1 MGETFIQSSLTK
13 EFPSPRISPALVPLL
28 HHDWQE
34 EIMGGMTLVQMRD
47 SFKVQHL
54 GPLVMYTPLSQP
66 PQELSKQ
73 EAMVA
78 QNGVEA

>member
-1 MGETFIQSSLTK
+1 MGGTFIQSSLTK
-13 EFPSPRISPALVPLL
+13 EFPSLRNISALVPIL

-47 SFKVQHL
+47 GFQSAAS
-54 GPLVMYTPLSQP
+54 GAPVMYTPLSQP

-73 EAMVA
+73 EVMVA
-78 QNGVEA
+78 QNGVEL